1 MAVKPLVGFALR
13 AWADVAI
20 SRIDRACNMLA
31 AAPLSKGTPGWP
43 DSCRCD
49 PLTRLVGALPGY
61 ECGSRRGC
69 RWWRCSGGVHLPT
82 SERLIERVTFQPI
95 AV

>member
-1 MAVKPLVGFALR
+1 MMRRPSGRTGLAVKPLVGFALR

-61 ECGSRRGC
+61 ECGSRRGVG
-69 RWWRCSGGVHLPT
+69 GGVAAAASHLPH
-82 SERLIERVTFQPI
+82 E
-95 AV
+95 